1 MKQAE
6 RVAILGGGNLG
17 SAIAR
22 GLAASGTLRPEDIT
36 ITRRTVALLTAL
48 EIEGFRTTE
57 QNLVAVQGCDLVL
70 ICVQP
75 QHLNKLLEE
84 IAPALQASS
93 QVVISTVSGASISAM
108 RQQLGAEIPLIR
120 AMPNLGI
127 SIGESM
133 TCLAADE
140 PSAAALP
147 LARQIFD
154 EVGISLIIRE
164 DQMSPATALCAC
176 GIAFFL
182 RAIRAAS
189 QGGIEI
195 GFHAEEAI
203 RLAAQTAKG
212 AAALLLAHGSHPE
225 TEIDKVTT
233 PEGCTI
239 LGLNEMESRGFS
251 SAMVRGIV
259 SSARKAA
266 QLYQPEA
273 SGRG

>member
-1 MKQAE
+1 MNGLEKI
-6 RVAILGGGNLG
+6 AILGGGNLG

-22 GLAASGTLRPEDIT
+22 GLGASGELRPEHIAV
-36 ITRRTVALLTAL
+36 TRRTVEHLHDLRHA
-48 EIEGFRTTE
+48 GFRTTPD
-57 QNLVAVQGCDLVL
+57 NLEAVQDSDVVLV
-70 ICVQP
+70 CVQP
-75 QHLNKLLEE
+75 QHLDTLLAE
-84 IAPALQASS
+84 IAPALDASM
-93 QVVISTVSGASISAM
+93 QVVISTVSGASIAAM
-108 RQQLGAEIPLIR
+108 RRHLGAQISVIR

-140 PSAAALP
+140 SSLSALP

-154 EVGISLIIRE
+154 EVGTSLVIRE

-225 TEIDKVTT
+225 AEIDKVTT

-239 LGLNEMESRGFS
+239 IGLNEMESRGFS

-266 QLYQPEA
+266 QLYQPET

>member
-1 MKQAE
+1 MSEAE
-6 RVAILGGGNLG
+6 RIAILGGGNLG

-22 GLAASGTLRPEDIT
+22 GLAASGRFRREDIAV
-36 ITRRTVALLTAL
+36 TRRTVAHMSGLQ
-48 EIEGFRTTE
+48 EEGFRTTGD
-57 QNLVAVQGCDLVL
+57 NLDAVKSSDVVL

-75 QHLNKLLEE
+75 QHLDALLEE
-84 IAPALQASS
+84 IAPALEASS
-93 QVVISTVSGASISAM
+93 QVVISAVSGASIAAM
-108 RQQLGAEIPLIR
+108 RQHLGPQIPLIR

-133 TCLAADE
+133 TCLAADDA
-140 PSAAALP
+140 SASALP
-147 LARQIFD
+147 LAHQIFD
-154 EVGISLIIRE
+154 EVGISLVIRE

-212 AAALLLAHGSHPE
+212 AATLLLTHGSHPE

-266 QLYQPEA
+266 QLYQSESA
-273 SGRG
+273 SKG